1 MAGMVTIFH
10 AGLWP
15 GIAASC
21 ICMAELADGATR
33 RRARRTHSA
42 ARELFQLRP
51 VVAMVSEAGRRVRP
65 PADSSYHC

>member
-21 ICMAELADGATR
+21 ICMAQLAEGAAR
-33 RRARRTHSA
+33 RRRSRTRPA
-42 ARELFQLRP
+42 APELFQPRP
-51 VVAMVSEAGRRVRP
+51 VVATVSETGRRARP
-65 PADSSYHC
+65 PADSGYHC